1 MSLALRITLV
11 AVGRARGGPEA
22 ALVDDYV
29 RRLRWPF
36 TLVEVQARKATLQGD
51 ALKAEEAQA
60 IRAKL
65 PPGAALVA
73 LDERGRLLDSRGF
86 AGALGSFAEAGRR
99 DVALI
104 IGGADGLDA
113 GLRDQADLVVALGRL
128 TFPHMLVRALIAEQI
143 YRAQTILDGHP
154 YHRD

>member
-1 MSLALRITLV
+1 MSLMLKVTLV

-22 ALVDDYV
+22 ALVEDYV

-36 TLVEVQARKATLQGD
+36 TLVEVQARKATLQGE
-51 ALKAEEAQA
+51 ALKAEEAAA

-65 PPGAALVA
+65 PQGAALVA
-73 LDERGRLLDSRGF
+73 LDERGRLFDSRGF
-86 AGALGSFAEAGRR
+86 ASALGGFAESGRR
-99 DVALI
+99 EVALV

-113 GLRDQADLVVALGRL
+113 SLRDQADLVLALGRL

>member
-1 MSLALRITLV
+1 MSLMLKVTLV
-11 AVGRARGGPEA
+11 AVGRARGGPEV
-22 ALVDDYV
+22 ALVEDYV

-36 TLVEVQARKATLQGD
+36 TLVEVQARKATLQGE
-51 ALKAEEAQA
+51 ALKAEEAVA

-65 PPGAALVA
+65 PQGAALVA
-73 LDERGRLLDSRGF
+73 LDERGRLLDSRSFAAALGGF
-86 AGALGSFAEAGRR
+86 AESGRR
-99 DVALI
+99 EVALV

-113 GLRDQADLVVALGRL
+113 SLRDQADLVLALGRL